1 VQGKLKVYN
10 KCADIAGVILA
21 GGQSSRMGGGDK
33 SLKLLGSK
41 TILEHVIERLSPQV
55 TTIVLNAN
63 GDPQRFTRFGTPV
76 IQDQTDGFL
85 GPLAG
90 VLSGL
95 EWAEKNG
102 FQRIITVA
110 ADTPFFPKTLV
121 SDLCTAV
128 SKSSVPIALAATQ
141 PLGMLK
147 INRHPTFGVW
157 PVSLR
162 NNLKDSLNVGIRKVV
177 IWTELHGHID
187 VLFES
192 GANDPFFN
200 VNTYDDLNLAKQRIN
215 LEV

>member
-1 VQGKLKVYN
+1 
-10 KCADIAGVILA
+10 
-21 GGQSSRMGGGDK
+21 MGGGDK
-33 SLKLLGSK
+33 SLKLLGNK

-55 TTIVLNAN
+55 ATMVLNAN
-63 GDPQRFTRFGTPV
+63 GDPQRFSRFGTPV

-110 ADTPFFPKTLV
+110 ADTPFFPKTLAR
-121 SDLCTAV
+121 DLCSAV
-128 SKSSVPIALAATQ
+128 SNSSAPIALAATR
-141 PLGMLK
+141 PFGMHK
-147 INRHPTFGVW
+147 INRHPTFGLW

-162 NNLKDSLNVGIRKVV
+162 NNLKDSLNVGIRKIV

-192 GANDPFFN
+192 GEHDPFFN
-200 VNTYDDLNLAKQRIN
+200 VNTHADYNFAKKRIN
-215 LEV
+215 LEA

>member
-1 VQGKLKVYN
+1 MKVYN
-10 KCADIAGVILA
+10 KSVDIAGVILA

-33 SLKLLGSK
+33 SLKLLGNK

-55 TTIVLNAN
+55 ATMVLNAN
-63 GDPQRFTRFGTPV
+63 GDPQRFSRFGTPV

-110 ADTPFFPKTLV
+110 ADTPFFPKTLAR
-121 SDLCTAV
+121 DLCSAI
-128 SKSSVPIALAATQ
+128 SNSSAPIALAATQ
-141 PLGMLK
+141 PFGTHK
-147 INRHPTFGVW
+147 INRHPTFGLW

-162 NNLKDSLNVGIRKVV
+162 NNLKDSLNVGIRKV
-177 IWTELHGHID
+177 GM
-187 VLFES
+187 
-192 GANDPFFN
+192 
-200 VNTYDDLNLAKQRIN
+200 
-215 LEV
+215 LEFYVCTG

>member
-1 VQGKLKVYN
+1 MKVY
-10 KCADIAGVILA
+10 KKSVDIAGVILA

-33 SLKLLGSK
+33 SLKLLGNK

-55 TTIVLNAN
+55 ATMVLNAN
-63 GDPQRFTRFGTPV
+63 GDPQRFSRFGTPV

-110 ADTPFFPKTLV
+110 ADTPFFPKTLAR
-121 SDLCTAV
+121 DLCSAV
-128 SKSSVPIALAATQ
+128 SNSSAPIALAATQ
-141 PLGMLK
+141 PFGMHK
-147 INRHPTFGVW
+147 INRHPTFGLW

-162 NNLKDSLNVGIRKVV
+162 NNLKDSLNVGIRKIV

-192 GANDPFFN
+192 GEHDPFFN
-200 VNTYDDLNLAKQRIN
+200 VNTHADYNFAKKRIN
-215 LEV
+215 LEA

>member
-1 VQGKLKVYN
+1 MKVY
-10 KCADIAGVILA
+10 KKSVDIAGVILA

-33 SLKLLGSK
+33 SLKLLGNK

-55 TTIVLNAN
+55 ATMVLNAN
-63 GDPQRFTRFGTPV
+63 GDPQRFSRFGTPV

-121 SDLCTAV
+121 RDLCSAV
-128 SKSSVPIALAATQ
+128 SNSSAPIALAATQ
-141 PLGMLK
+141 PFGMHK
-147 INRHPTFGVW
+147 INRHPTFGLW
-157 PVSLR
+157 PISLR
-162 NNLKDSLNVGIRKVV
+162 NNLKDSLNVGIRKVI
-177 IWTELHGHID
+177 IWTELHGYID

-192 GANDPFFN
+192 GEHDPFFN
-200 VNTYDDLNLAKQRIN
+200 VNTHADYNFAKKRIN
-215 LEV
+215 LEA

>member
-1 VQGKLKVYN
+1 MKVY
-10 KCADIAGVILA
+10 KKSVDIAGVILA

-33 SLKLLGSK
+33 SLKLLGNK

-55 TTIVLNAN
+55 ATMVLNAN
-63 GDPQRFTRFGTPV
+63 GDPQRFSRFGTPV

-121 SDLCTAV
+121 RDLCSAV
-128 SKSSVPIALAATQ
+128 SNSSAPIALAATQ
-141 PLGMLK
+141 PFGMHK
-147 INRHPTFGVW
+147 INRHPTFGLW

-162 NNLKDSLNVGIRKVV
+162 NNLKDSLNVGIRKIV

-192 GANDPFFN
+192 GEHDPFFN
-200 VNTYDDLNLAKQRIN
+200 VNTHADYNFAKKRIN
-215 LEV
+215 LEA

>member
-1 VQGKLKVYN
+1 MKVYH
-10 KCADIAGVILA
+10 KFADIAGVILA

-33 SLKLLGSK
+33 SLKYLGNK

-55 TTIVLNAN
+55 RTIVLNAN
-63 GDPQRFTRFGTPV
+63 GDPQRFSRFDTPV
-76 IQDQTDGFL
+76 IQDQTEGFL

-102 FQRIITVA
+102 FQKIITVA
-110 ADTPFFPKTLV
+110 ADTPFFPQTLV

-128 SKSSVPIALAATQ
+128 FKSSAPIALAATQ
-141 PLGMLK
+141 LVGTHK
-147 INRHPTFGVW
+147 INRHPTFGLW

-177 IWTELHGHID
+177 IWTELHGHTD

-192 GANDPFFN
+192 GTHDPFFN

-215 LEV
+215 LEA

>member
-1 VQGKLKVYN
+1 MKICSKF
-10 KCADIAGVILA
+10 ADIAGVILA

-33 SLKLLGSK
+33 SLKLLGNK

-63 GDPQRFTRFGTPV
+63 GDPKRFSTFNTPV

-95 EWAEKNG
+95 DWAEKNG

-110 ADTPFFPKTLV
+110 ADTPFFPQTLV

-128 SKSSVPIALAATQ
+128 SESGAPIALAATQ
-141 PLGMLK
+141 QFGMQK
-147 INRHPTFGVW
+147 INRHPTFGLW

-162 NNLKDSLNVGIRKVV
+162 NNLKDSLNIGIRKVV

-192 GANDPFFN
+192 GTHDPFFN
-200 VNTYDDLNLAKQRIN
+200 VNTFDDLNLAKQRIN
-215 LEV
+215 LEA

>member
-1 VQGKLKVYN
+1 MKVYN
-10 KCADIAGVILA
+10 KSVDIAGVILA
-21 GGQSSRMGGGDK
+21 GGLSSRMGGGDK
-33 SLKLLGSK
+33 SLKLLGNK

-55 TTIVLNAN
+55 ATMVLNAN
-63 GDPQRFTRFGTPV
+63 GDPQRFSRFGTPV

-110 ADTPFFPKTLV
+110 ADTPFFPKTLAR
-121 SDLCTAV
+121 DLCSAV
-128 SKSSVPIALAATQ
+128 SNSSAPIALAATQ
-141 PLGMLK
+141 PFGMHK
-147 INRHPTFGVW
+147 INRHPTFGLW
-157 PVSLR
+157 PISLR

-192 GANDPFFN
+192 GEHDPFFN
-200 VNTYDDLNLAKQRIN
+200 VNTHVDYNFAKKRIN
-215 LEV
+215 LEA

>member
-1 VQGKLKVYN
+1 MKVYN
-10 KCADIAGVILA
+10 KSVDIAGVILA

-33 SLKLLGSK
+33 SLKLLGNK

-55 TTIVLNAN
+55 ATMVLNAN
-63 GDPQRFTRFGTPV
+63 GDPQRFSRFGAPV

-110 ADTPFFPKTLV
+110 ADTPFFPKTLAR
-121 SDLCTAV
+121 DLCSAV
-128 SKSSVPIALAATQ
+128 SKSSAPIALAATQ
-141 PLGMLK
+141 PFGMHK
-147 INRHPTFGVW
+147 INRHPTFGLW

-177 IWTELHGHID
+177 IWTELHGYID

-192 GANDPFFN
+192 GEHDPFFN
-200 VNTYDDLNLAKQRIN
+200 VNTHADYNFAKKRIN
-215 LEV
+215 LEA

>member
-1 VQGKLKVYN
+1 MKIYN
-10 KCADIAGVILA
+10 NSADIAGVILA

-33 SLKLLGSK
+33 SLKLLGNK

-55 TTIVLNAN
+55 RTIVLNAN
-63 GDPQRFTRFGTPV
+63 GDPQRISRFNTPV
-76 IQDQTDGFL
+76 IQDQMDGFL

-110 ADTPFFPKTLV
+110 ADTPFFPTILV
-121 SDLCTAV
+121 RDLCNAL
-128 SKSSVPIALAATQ
+128 SNSNAPIALAATHSIG
-141 PLGMLK
+141 LHK
-147 INRHPTFGVW
+147 INRHPTFGLW

-162 NNLKDSLNVGIRKVV
+162 NNLRDSLNVGIRKVV
-177 IWTELHGHID
+177 IWTELHGYID

-192 GANDPFFN
+192 GAHDPFFN
-200 VNTYDDLNLAKQRIN
+200 VNTDDDLNFAKQRIN
-215 LEV
+215 LEA

>member
-1 VQGKLKVYN
+1 LKVYN
-10 KCADIAGVILA
+10 KSVDIAGVILA
-21 GGQSSRMGGGDK
+21 GGLSSRMGGGDK
-33 SLKLLGSK
+33 SLKLLGNK

-55 TTIVLNAN
+55 ATMVLNAN
-63 GDPQRFTRFGTPV
+63 GDPQRFSRFGTPV

-110 ADTPFFPKTLV
+110 ADTPFFPKTLAR
-121 SDLCTAV
+121 DLCSAV
-128 SKSSVPIALAATQ
+128 SNSSAPIALAATQ
-141 PLGMLK
+141 PFGMHK
-147 INRHPTFGVW
+147 INRHPTFGLW

-162 NNLKDSLNVGIRKVV
+162 NNLKDSLNVGIRKIV

-192 GANDPFFN
+192 GEHDPFFN
-200 VNTYDDLNLAKQRIN
+200 VNTHADYNFAKKRIN
-215 LEV
+215 LEA

>member
-1 VQGKLKVYN
+1 
-10 KCADIAGVILA
+10 
-21 GGQSSRMGGGDK
+21 MGGGDK
-33 SLKLLGSK
+33 SLKLLGNK
-41 TILEHVIERLSPQV
+41 TILEHVIGRLSPQV
-55 TTIVLNAN
+55 TTMVLNAN
-63 GDPQRFTRFGTPV
+63 GDPQRFSRFGAPV

-90 VLSGL
+90 VLSGM

-110 ADTPFFPKTLV
+110 ADTPFFPKTLAR
-121 SDLCTAV
+121 DLCSAV
-128 SKSSVPIALAATQ
+128 SNSSAPIALAATQ
-141 PLGMLK
+141 PFGMHK
-147 INRHPTFGVW
+147 INRHPTFGLW

-192 GANDPFFN
+192 GEHDPFFN
-200 VNTYDDLNLAKQRIN
+200 VNTHADYNFAKKRIN
-215 LEV
+215 LEA

>member
-1 VQGKLKVYN
+1 LKVY
-10 KCADIAGVILA
+10 KKSVDIAGVILA

-33 SLKLLGSK
+33 SLKLLGNK

-55 TTIVLNAN
+55 ATMVLNAN
-63 GDPQRFTRFGTPV
+63 GDPQRFSRFGTPV

-121 SDLCTAV
+121 RDLCSAV
-128 SKSSVPIALAATQ
+128 SNSSAPIALAATQ
-141 PLGMLK
+141 PFAMHK
-147 INRHPTFGVW
+147 INRHPTFGLW

-162 NNLKDSLNVGIRKVV
+162 NNLKDSLNVGIRKIV

-192 GANDPFFN
+192 GEHDPFFN
-200 VNTYDDLNLAKQRIN
+200 VNTHADYNFAKKRIN
-215 LEV
+215 LEA